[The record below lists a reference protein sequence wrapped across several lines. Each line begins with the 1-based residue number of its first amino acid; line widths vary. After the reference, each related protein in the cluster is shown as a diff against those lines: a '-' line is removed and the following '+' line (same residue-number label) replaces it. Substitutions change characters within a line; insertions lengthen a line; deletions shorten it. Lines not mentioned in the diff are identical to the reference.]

1 MERKVAHRILEAV
14 PNKIWKIGF
23 KSFANGCSA
32 KVGRIY
38 KVEGRAAPVARAAD
52 LGEAGRVGR
61 EVADLS

>member
-38 KVEGRAAPVARAAD
+38 KVEGGAAPVARAAV
-52 LGEAGRVGR
+52 EADPADR
-61 EVADLS
+61 EAADPS